1 MNYPQ
6 MLNKSTVAW
15 PAADWHIYQ
24 LFIAVQRSTATHTN
38 QTGSPE
44 KVLVERAY
52 WKDLRKESKRVTE
65 RERERKSER
74 ELKCAR
80 LGVGVAFSVN
90 VLLGINSAK
99 RS

>member
-6 MLNKSTVAW
+6 MLNKSTLAW

-24 LFIAVQRSTATHTN
+24 LFIAVQRSTATN

-52 WKDLRKESKRVTE
+52 WKDLRKESKRVSQRE
-65 RERERKSER
+65 RERES
-74 ELKCAR
+74 
-80 LGVGVAFSVN
+80 
-90 VLLGINSAK
+90 
-99 RS
+99 